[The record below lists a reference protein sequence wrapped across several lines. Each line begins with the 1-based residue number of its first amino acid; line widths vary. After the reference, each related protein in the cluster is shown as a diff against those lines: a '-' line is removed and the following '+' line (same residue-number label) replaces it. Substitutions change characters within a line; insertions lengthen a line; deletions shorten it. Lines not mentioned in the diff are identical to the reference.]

1 MICKFDDELNEKTN
15 NKILKILNEK
25 IFKIYL
31 TEEVVSYEIIKQEHM
46 YNLKIKVVIK
56 KDNER
61 CFASIPVLHI
71 KKYIINCIIISN
83 I

>member
-1 MICKFDDELNEKTN
+1 MLCKFDDELNEKTN

-31 TEEVVSYEIIKQEHM
+31 DEEVVSHEIIKNEFN
-46 YNLKIKVVIK
+46 YNLTIRVCIK

-61 CFASIPVLHI
+61 CFASIPVLRV
-71 KKYIINCIIISN
+71 KKYIITSVVISN